1 MVKSMTAY
9 GRFSFSLLNQKF
21 TFEIHSLNKK
31 NLDLSIF
38 LPRDMFFLD
47 VEIRKWV
54 KSKVF
59 RGQVTVKLMRE
70 TSTEDLT
77 SLLPDYN
84 LFSKLKSS
92 WETLAQKSGFSKD
105 MITISF
111 LLEQYE
117 KLNKLDEKAITTH
130 LEDLRK
136 AFDQGVS
143 VFMEMKVNEG
153 KALEEDILNRLSIIN
168 QKREE
173 IEVLAKSC
181 SENFEA
187 KLTQKITQLKNICDD
202 NEEKIAREV
211 VVYADKVDI
220 SEELLRLKS
229 HIKQFKE
236 HLKPSKE
243 SIGKTLDFLVL
254 EMSRETNTILAKTP
268 LIEVTKA
275 ALNIKSELEKIREQ
289 VQNIE

>member
-153 KALEEDILNRLSIIN
+153 KALEEDILNRLSII
-168 QKREE
+168 KDR
-173 IEVLAKSC
+173 KS
-181 SENFEA
+181 
-187 KLTQKITQLKNICDD
+187 
-202 NEEKIAREV
+202 V
-211 VVYADKVDI
+211 V
-220 SEELLRLKS
+220 
-229 HIKQFKE
+229 
-236 HLKPSKE
+236 
-243 SIGKTLDFLVL
+243 
-254 EMSRETNTILAKTP
+254 
-268 LIEVTKA
+268 
-275 ALNIKSELEKIREQ
+275 
-289 VQNIE
+289 